1 MRNPQEDRKDA
12 LLESLELCGLSAQQ
26 LEAAEKYVNGETK
39 TCDLGIT
46 ALSGYLSGAKDAD
59 REQKIEK
66 CIERLERHKETE
78 TCKRYLEVLFQIFGV
93 SMVSA
98 YNRAYQSRM
107 LLPAKIRV
115 AFDAGAQG
123 WGRGLYCRFKNLLKI
138 TENREDLKA
147 AMEYTE
153 KSAGGQDYAILT
165 AMFYD
170 GPQNKIWDGK
180 PVGGEAKQAEKGV
193 LGFLN
198 GLFGIVNTGEGS
210 SGFETNSYV
219 TKYPKEFARYQEMFP
234 EILDLT
240 FNTAIPGGV
249 KQAMCDFL
257 KEKNVRKPIPAEILS
272 FTSNGSVALMNER
285 AGALISHAAATY
297 RLSPVIFQYLRI
309 CLSGRLQRQA
319 MEYMYAAEYK
329 NGMDQEIKRWRV
341 DFGLD
346 DLMLIQWLAGR
357 RQGTYMSAPAPT
369 TIAGKLLGFMTKVA
383 PDAYLQAIR
392 SADLNSY
399 QVLLDAAKSS
409 GNFAFIQGK
418 LQPMMGSEKSSI
430 QQKIIAQI
438 VPQDDASLRADST
451 DYLTGVKG
459 IEAVLPWE
467 AKLNGYSNYQN
478 LSGAVL
484 NYAATFGTDAFY
496 DRALAYLGL
505 RLLTYTTECL
515 CKDKNHNFVP
525 DLMKAMYDSMERGG
539 LPVLQRLKVAAL
551 LLDAYAGKREV
562 KQKELEKYFA
572 KVLSAKREET
582 LAAFLN
588 APVSARILGIA
599 ILNKDAVAN
608 KPELLKYAG
617 DSSKQAKEEL
627 VKIYSAHEDWMD
639 DFLQM
644 LKTSKKSAER
654 EMAAMVLAKYKKIS
668 SHKEELAAVLEQEK
682 SKKVID
688 LLREILRTEGTG
700 GTGFQGHSEGADAG
714 AAPQILTA
722 DAYVKECHKGGRK
735 KSLAWLYD
743 QPMPEVHFCD
753 AEPALAS
760 EEYLQAILLSYSG
773 SSAAGLSKD
782 VHILTDGLNP
792 SELATYMEAVYEKF
806 IATGAEAKKRW
817 VLYCTSIHGGA
828 RMVPKLQHQI
838 NEWAENS
845 RGAMAAD
852 AVRALALNDSPTAL
866 LVVDGMARK
875 YKHKQVRKAAQDAM
889 TFAAEQLGLSVEE
902 LADRIVPDL
911 GFDERMERHFDYGT
925 RSFTVRISPSLDV
938 EVKDESGKK
947 LKSLPA
953 VGKND
958 DEAKATAALEEF
970 KELKKQMKTTV
981 KTQAL
986 RLELAMSLDRKWTA
1000 ENWKRL
1006 FVKNPLMHQFAIS
1019 LIWGDYRDGK
1029 LETTFRYLE
1038 DGTFNTVDEEEYE
1051 LPEEGKIGLVHPIE
1065 LDKETI
1071 DAWKEQLSDYEITQ
1085 SVEQLDRP
1093 VYQPTE
1099 EELGSN
1105 KLERFGGK
1113 ILNGLSLSG
1122 KLTGLGWNKGMP
1134 EDAGIYYSFWRK
1146 DVEAGYGVELRF
1158 SGAYAGDENDE
1169 VTVFD
1174 AGIYTVEDFE
1184 KCCTGYS
1191 HGKNKEQK
1199 QLMLRQISPRYLSE
1213 ILYQLTKATAS
1224 STETDANWRKA
1235 K

>member
-1 MRNPQEDRKDA
+1 
-12 LLESLELCGLSAQQ
+12 
-26 LEAAEKYVNGETK
+26 
-39 TCDLGIT
+39 
-46 ALSGYLSGAKDAD
+46 
-59 REQKIEK
+59 
-66 CIERLERHKETE
+66 
-78 TCKRYLEVLFQIFGV
+78 
-93 SMVSA
+93 
-98 YNRAYQSRM
+98 
-107 LLPAKIRV
+107 
-115 AFDAGAQG
+115 
-123 WGRGLYCRFKNLLKI
+123 
-138 TENREDLKA
+138 
-147 AMEYTE
+147 
-153 KSAGGQDYAILT
+153 
-165 AMFYD
+165 
-170 GPQNKIWDGK
+170 
-180 PVGGEAKQAEKGV
+180 
-193 LGFLN
+193 
-198 GLFGIVNTGEGS
+198 
-210 SGFETNSYV
+210 
-219 TKYPKEFARYQEMFP
+219 
-234 EILDLT
+234 
-240 FNTAIPGGV
+240 
-249 KQAMCDFL
+249 
-257 KEKNVRKPIPAEILS
+257 
-272 FTSNGSVALMNER
+272 
-285 AGALISHAAATY
+285 
-297 RLSPVIFQYLRI
+297 
-309 CLSGRLQRQA
+309 
-319 MEYMYAAEYK
+319 
-329 NGMDQEIKRWRV
+329 
-341 DFGLD
+341 
-346 DLMLIQWLAGR
+346 
-357 RQGTYMSAPAPT
+357 
-369 TIAGKLLGFMTKVA
+369 
-383 PDAYLQAIR
+383 
-392 SADLNSY
+392 
-399 QVLLDAAKSS
+399 
-409 GNFAFIQGK
+409 
-418 LQPMMGSEKSSI
+418 
-430 QQKIIAQI
+430 
-438 VPQDDASLRADST
+438 
-451 DYLTGVKG
+451 
-459 IEAVLPWE
+459 
-467 AKLNGYSNYQN
+467 
-478 LSGAVL
+478 
-484 NYAATFGTDAFY
+484 
-496 DRALAYLGL
+496 
-505 RLLTYTTECL
+505 
-515 CKDKNHNFVP
+515 
-525 DLMKAMYDSMERGG
+525 
-539 LPVLQRLKVAAL
+539 
-551 LLDAYAGKREV
+551 
-562 KQKELEKYFA
+562 
-572 KVLSAKREET
+572 
-582 LAAFLN
+582 
-588 APVSARILGIA
+588 
-599 ILNKDAVAN
+599 
-608 KPELLKYAG
+608 
-617 DSSKQAKEEL
+617 
-627 VKIYSAHEDWMD
+627 
-639 DFLQM
+639 
-644 LKTSKKSAER
+644 
-654 EMAAMVLAKYKKIS
+654 
-668 SHKEELAAVLEQEK
+668 
-682 SKKVID
+682 
-688 LLREILRTEGTG
+688 
-700 GTGFQGHSEGADAG
+700 
-714 AAPQILTA
+714 
-722 DAYVKECHKGGRK
+722 
-735 KSLAWLYD
+735 
-743 QPMPEVHFCD
+743 
-753 AEPALAS
+753 
-760 EEYLQAILLSYSG
+760 
-773 SSAAGLSKD
+773 
-782 VHILTDGLNP
+782 
-792 SELATYMEAVYEKF
+792 
-806 IATGAEAKKRW
+806 
-817 VLYCTSIHGGA
+817 
-828 RMVPKLQHQI
+828 MVPKLQHQI